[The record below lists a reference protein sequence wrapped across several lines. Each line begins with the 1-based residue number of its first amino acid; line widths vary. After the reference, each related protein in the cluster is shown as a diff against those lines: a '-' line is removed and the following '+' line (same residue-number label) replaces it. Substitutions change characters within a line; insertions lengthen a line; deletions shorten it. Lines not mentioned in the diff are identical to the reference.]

1 MRKYRTVMHTMIATN
16 DRLFEYG
23 RTRYCPPVTRYI
35 LFSSDVSFLKS
46 DNEESNTETIEEW
59 DREIEWDWE

>member
-1 MRKYRTVMHTMIATN
+1 MTATHKFQN
-16 DRLFEYG
+16 EYG

-35 LFSSDVSFLKS
+35 LFSSDASFLKS

-59 DREIEWDWE
+59 DFEIEWDWE